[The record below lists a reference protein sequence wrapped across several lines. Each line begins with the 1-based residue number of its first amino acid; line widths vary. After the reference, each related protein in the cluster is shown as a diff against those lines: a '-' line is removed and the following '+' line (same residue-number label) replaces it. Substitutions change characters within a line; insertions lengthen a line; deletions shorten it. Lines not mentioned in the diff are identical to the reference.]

1 MSRPIEPR
9 RVVAAALIGGGGGL
23 VLAWLL
29 LLVIQNT
36 PVQLPP
42 DRMFWQLLLLGLGG
56 GLAGLAIESIRE
68 LQQASPE
75 SEYHHRQRLGR
86 RRPSQAP
93 PPPERQDPPQDP

>member
-1 MSRPIEPR
+1 M
-9 RVVAAALIGGGGGL
+9 AAALMGGIGGL
-23 VLAWLL
+23 ILAALL
-29 LLVIQNT
+29 LMVIQNT

-42 DRMFWQLLLLGLGG
+42 NRMFWQLLLLGVGG
-56 GLAGLAIESIRE
+56 GLAGLAIEAIRE

-93 PPPERQDPPQDP
+93 PPPERLDLPRDP